1 MGDLSRRLVD
11 HTNDVKLEIMKSYVT
26 LLAALAVILSAPGCA
41 IGIGNRDNDD
51 ARKASLGQELMDLK
65 AARETG
71 AMTEDEYQDQRARLL
86 HD

>member
-1 MGDLSRRLVD
+1 
-11 HTNDVKLEIMKSYVT
+11 MKSSMI
-26 LLAALAVILSAPGCA
+26 LLAALTVLVSAPGCA

-71 AMTEDEYQDQRARLL
+71 AMSEQEYQEQRARLL
-86 HD
+86 HN